1 MPRVRN
7 FFRRFNP
14 LNALGDLGHELAT
27 PYPHR
32 FKIMAVA
39 AALTIGVFSVM
50 WQEGAAGL
58 PRPPM
63 VTYVDSYLP
72 GRTDAEIV
80 AGNIAATQASRA
92 AAAEQAASDE
102 RIRQMYKTLGRV
114 SGMDVEAI
122 EAKAEAD
129 RAAEAQ
135 QRAAQAAT
143 LPKARVARVND

>member
-1 MPRVRN
+1 MSRVGQ

-32 FKIMAVA
+32 FKIMALA
-39 AALTIGVFSVM
+39 LALTIGVFSVM

-58 PRPPM
+58 PHPPK

-72 GRTDAEIV
+72 GRTEEDIV
-80 AGNIAATQASRA
+80 AGNLAATRASRA

-102 RIRQMYKTLGRV
+102 RLRPMYKTLGRV

-122 EAKAEAD
+122 EAKARAE
-129 RAAEAQ
+129 RAAEAA
-135 QRAAQAAT
+135 RAAAKDA
-143 LPKARVARVND
+143 PKARVARVNP

>member
-1 MPRVRN
+1 MSRVGQ

-32 FKIMAVA
+32 FKIMALA
-39 AALTIGVFSVM
+39 LALTIGVFSVM

-58 PRPPM
+58 PHPPK

-72 GRTDAEIV
+72 GRTEEEIV
-80 AGNIAATQASRA
+80 AGNVAATRASRA

-122 EAKAEAD
+122 EAKAEAE
-129 RAAEAQ
+129 RAAEAR
-135 QRAAQAAT
+135 QRAARGAQM
-143 LPKARVARVND
+143 PKARVARVND